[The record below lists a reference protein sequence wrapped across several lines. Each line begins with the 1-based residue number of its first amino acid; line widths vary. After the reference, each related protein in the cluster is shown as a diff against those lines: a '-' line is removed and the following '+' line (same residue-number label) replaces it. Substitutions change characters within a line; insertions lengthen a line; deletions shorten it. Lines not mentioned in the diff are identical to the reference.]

1 MDNTITLTLSDEER
15 DLITALAQERGLESP
30 ADVLHALLKD
40 AVAVYDALWDKTF
53 ADSQDILDKLADEA
67 HEEFVAGL
75 IKLSFGR

>member
-1 MDNTITLTLSDEER
+1 MCYMR
-15 DLITALAQERGLESP
+15 F
-30 ADVLHALLKD
+30 KD
-40 AVAVYDALWDKTF
+40 AVAVYDTLWDKTF